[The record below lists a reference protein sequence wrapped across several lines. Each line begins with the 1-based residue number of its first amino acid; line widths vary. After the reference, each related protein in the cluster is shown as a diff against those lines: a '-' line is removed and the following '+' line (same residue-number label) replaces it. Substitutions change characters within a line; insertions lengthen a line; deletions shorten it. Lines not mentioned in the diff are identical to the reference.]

1 MRTHPPT
8 DADLRSLLDRVQLP
22 GTNPLH
28 YLTSCIPLLVA
39 LATQDYHLMLQIWLT
54 Q

>member
-28 YLTSCIPLLVA
+28 YFTNCIPLLVA
-39 LATQDYHLMLQIWLT
+39 LATQD
-54 Q
+54 